1 VIYRWCT
8 DEQLAV
14 IQRRS
19 DELHAALRR
28 QYEEN
33 GMALESVAHKDLQ
46 AALDA
51 AAALAA
57 RTGTPIQVNLQN
69 YTGSALVKPPK
80 AKPRASPE
88 KEIAA
93 LPERRIGDAR
103 RNEYTDHLSFM
114 FQGGY
119 ISQSDFS
126 ARMGRAAEA
135 LTEHDLL
142 VLIQDL
148 PPLSE
153 GKRMLPEAVKEEKYR
168 VSPAFGFSAA
178 AMAMLTVL
186 ISLHFPGSGDLAAVL
201 AFSWMIAFSGFAWI
215 TRKKKLD

>member
-1 VIYRWCT
+1 MYRWCT
-8 DEQLAV
+8 DEQLAE
-14 IQRRS
+14 IERQR
-19 DELHAALRR
+19 DELHAAMRDYFR
-28 QYEEN
+28 TN
-33 GMALESVAHKDLQ
+33 GMDEPVKIESVRVSVSYPEGSTVVHHYEG
-46 AALDA
+46 AAPL
-51 AAALAA
+51 
-57 RTGTPIQVNLQN
+57 
-69 YTGSALVKPPK
+69 K
-80 AKPRASPE
+80 
-88 KEIAA
+88 KEVAVP
-93 LPERRIGDAR
+93 PERRIGDAR

-126 ARMGRAAEA
+126 ARMWRAAEA

-168 VSPAFGFSAA
+168 VSPAFAISAA

>member
-1 VIYRWCT
+1 MIYRWCT
-8 DEQLAV
+8 DEQLAE
-14 IQRRS
+14 IERQR
-19 DELHAALRR
+19 DELHATLRK
-28 QYEEN
+28 YYKEN
-33 GMALESVAHKDLQ
+33 DMALESVVHKDLQ

-57 RTGTPIQVNLQN
+57 QTGTPIQVNLQN

-80 AKPRASPE
+80 AKPRASLE

-153 GKRMLPEAVKEEKYR
+153 GKRMLPEVVKEKEPAI
-168 VSPAFGFSAA
+168 STSMAFGFSAA

-186 ISLHFPGSGDLAAVL
+186 VSMHFSGYAENIAGTL
-201 AFSWMIAFSGFAWI
+201 AFFWMIAFGGFAWI
-215 TRKKKLD
+215 TRKK